1 MAPAASAATFSNN
14 HGITIND
21 SSENCSP
28 PGPSTAPASATPY
41 PSEIAVSGLG
51 SSVSALNVSVSGLS
65 HTLPDDIGLLLVSP
79 AGQSTITVDDG
90 HGATA
95 SSVAGKAKTGS
106 KAARGPTSSAVGR
119 ART

>member
-1 MAPAASAATFSNN
+1 
-14 HGITIND
+14 
-21 SSENCSP
+21 
-28 PGPSTAPASATPY
+28 
-41 PSEIAVSGLG
+41 VSGLG

-79 AGQSTITVDDG
+79 AGQSTILMTASGDGTGVSGTNRTVTITAVPQKASKRATITITVDDG